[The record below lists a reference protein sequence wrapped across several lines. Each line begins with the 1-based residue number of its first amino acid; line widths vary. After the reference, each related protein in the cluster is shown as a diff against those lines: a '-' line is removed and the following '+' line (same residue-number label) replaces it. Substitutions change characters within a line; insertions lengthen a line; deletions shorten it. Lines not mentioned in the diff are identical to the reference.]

1 MKSSKAERKLRDVV
15 RMLVN
20 GRDTFID
27 LQVDGT
33 GTLCR
38 GGAAGETRISAGVVR
53 TLLACGVLVQD
64 RANRLRAS
72 LEARKVLARMEAEA
86 LPFRAQHGGLDR
98 DDADTAPGSP
108 QRLINRDES
117 PIATLARPRGGEPP
131 YLDGAAVAAAERLR
145 ADFER
150 GQLQPRVTANWTAAV
165 TSGRRSGESGG
176 IADLTDAALAA
187 RIRVERACD
196 AVGPEFAGLLLDVCC
211 FLKGLELV
219 ERERRWPAR
228 SAKLVLRLG
237 LEALSRHYGIV
248 GLAEGPSHSGRVRHW
263 GTEDFR
269 PRSG

>member
-1 MKSSKAERKLRDVV
+1 MKGRKPARKLGDVI
-15 RMLVN
+15 RMLVT
-20 GRDTFID
+20 GRDAAID
-27 LQVDGT
+27 RQADGT
-33 GTLCR
+33 GILCR
-38 GGAAGETRISAGVVR
+38 TGAAGGIRIPAGVVR
-53 TLLACGVLVQD
+53 TLLARGVLVQD
-64 RANRLRAS
+64 GPNRLRAS
-72 LEARKVLARMEAEA
+72 LEASKILARMEAEA
-86 LPFRAQHGGLDR
+86 LPFRAQHGGLAT
-98 DDADTAPGSP
+98 DDAEITPGAH

-117 PIATLARPRGGEPP
+117 PVAALARPRGGEPP
-131 YLDGAAVAAAERLR
+131 YLAGATVAAAERLR

-165 TSGRRSGESGG
+165 TSGRRSGDSGG

-196 AVGPEFAGLLLDVCC
+196 AVGPEFDGLLLDVCC

-237 LEALSRHYGIV
+237 LEALARHYGIAS
-248 GLAEGPSHSGRVRHW
+248 LAEGPSRTGRVRHW

-269 PRSG
+269 PSSG